1 MKKLFAAVAAWALV
15 GCAGAREVRT
25 EPPRPEM
32 TLEERRERW
41 DVIHAS
47 ARPTP
52 KKKAEAGIG
61 GAGSEG
67 GIDPVLLEPLSLDA
81 RAPESEGKKDGEAK
95 RPARRP
101 LQPGA
106 VQPPPAD

>member
-15 GCAGAREVRT
+15 GCASTREVRT

-47 ARPTP
+47 AQPTP
-52 KKKAEAGIG
+52 RKKAEDGTG
-61 GAGSEG
+61 GAGGAG
-67 GIDPVLLEPLSLDA
+67 GIDPVLVEPLSVGE
-81 RAPESEGKKDGEAK
+81 RAPESEEKKDGEAK
-95 RPARRP
+95 KPSRRP

-106 VQPPPAD
+106 AQPPAE